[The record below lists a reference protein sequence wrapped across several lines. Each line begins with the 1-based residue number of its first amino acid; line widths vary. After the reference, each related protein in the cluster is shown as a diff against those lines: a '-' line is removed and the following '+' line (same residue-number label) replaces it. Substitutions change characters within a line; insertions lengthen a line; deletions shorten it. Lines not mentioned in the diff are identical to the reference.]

1 MAKAFISMS
10 QLVKITKHSSSINGS
25 NTSSHESNISDSGQ
39 LQCWFPVAEDSGNLQ
54 NLEAR
59 QNGAVF
65 LKSQLAASLFPFPF
79 TFLSLAMMKQRIE
92 RRRSQDA
99 TAVAPFPWPLTHS

>member
-1 MAKAFISMS
+1 MAIWGFLVTCEIRDYNSMS

-59 QNGAVF
+59 QNRAVF
-65 LKSQLAASLFPFPF
+65 LKS
-79 TFLSLAMMKQRIE
+79 
-92 RRRSQDA
+92 
-99 TAVAPFPWPLTHS
+99 